1 MSNFLKR
8 MKERKPTEVEI
19 SINSEPRSVEMKN
32 HEPQK
37 KKATETN
44 SGSPSQVSQ
53 QENRI
58 SGNHR
63 QESSEAQ
70 RRFGEQISFA

>member
-19 SINSEPRSVEMKN
+19 SINSEPLSVEMKN

-37 KKATETN
+37 KKATETKFRKPF
-44 SGSPSQVSQ
+44 SVVSQLRESHFRESPSRV
-53 QENRI
+53 
-58 SGNHR
+58 
-63 QESSEAQ
+63 
-70 RRFGEQISFA
+70 F

>member
-19 SINSEPRSVEMKN
+19 SIHSEPRSVEMKN

-37 KKATETN
+37 KKATETKFRKPF
-44 SGSPSQVSQ
+44 SVVSQLRESHFRESPSRV
-53 QENRI
+53 
-58 SGNHR
+58 
-63 QESSEAQ
+63 
-70 RRFGEQISFA
+70 F